1 MRVRI
6 KKSDIHLLQLSEL
19 PTDQFFSFKVLFEMA
34 SYYSPSI
41 IFIDEVET
49 LASDRSAPG
58 EHEASR
64 RLKAQLLTELDGIES
79 KDGIIF
85 LLANSNMPW

>member
-1 MRVRI
+1 
-6 KKSDIHLLQLSEL
+6 
-19 PTDQFFSFKVLFEMA
+19 MA
-34 SYYSPSI
+34 YYYSPSI

-49 LASDRSAPG
+49 LASERSAPG

-64 RLKAQLLTELDGIES
+64 RLKAQILTEMDGIGRRE
-79 KDGIIF
+79 GVVF

>member
-1 MRVRI
+1 
-6 KKSDIHLLQLSEL
+6 
-19 PTDQFFSFKVLFEMA
+19 MA

-49 LASDRSAPG
+49 IASERSAPG

-64 RLKAQLLTELDGIES
+64 RLKAQLLTELDGIGER
-79 KDGIIF
+79 DGVVF

>member
-1 MRVRI
+1 M
-6 KKSDIHLLQLSEL
+6 Q
-19 PTDQFFSFKVLFEMA
+19 VLFEMA

-41 IFIDEVET
+41 VFVDEVET
-49 LASDRSAPG
+49 LAADRAATG

-64 RLKAQLLTELDGIES
+64 RLKVQLLTELDGVRAT
-79 KDGIIF
+79 DGLVF

>member
-1 MRVRI
+1 
-6 KKSDIHLLQLSEL
+6 
-19 PTDQFFSFKVLFEMA
+19 MA

-49 LASDRSAPG
+49 LASDRSAAG

-64 RLKAQLLTELDGIES
+64 RLKSQLLTELDGINERE
-79 KDGIIF
+79 GIVF